1 MEAEKSSSLG
11 CRFGKREVFLYPLL
25 FIPYPGL
32 CVHSKSKE
40 CDHPIEFSWCLGGA
54 WFAQNLTYGEKSAG
68 LPPIMS
74 PLCPQT
80 WTVPP
85 GQLRGN
91 LVSAGSWGPQSQA
104 DSLAQYRN
112 RKGQRA
118 GKRAESHFCRNLAKF
133 QLADLPGITAR
144 HAFCIAIHCPL
155 ELRSGLLWFLYL
167 VALNKKGSPFAW
179 RRRCLFSL

>member
-1 MEAEKSSSLG
+1 
-11 CRFGKREVFLYPLL
+11 
-25 FIPYPGL
+25 
-32 CVHSKSKE
+32 
-40 CDHPIEFSWCLGGA
+40 
-54 WFAQNLTYGEKSAG
+54 
-68 LPPIMS
+68 MS

-91 LVSAGSWGPQSQA
+91 LVSAGPREPQSQA
-104 DSLAQYRN
+104 DSSAQYRN

-118 GKRAESHFCRNLAKF
+118 GERAGSHFRRSLAKF
-133 QLADLPGITAR
+133 QLADLPGITAG

-167 VALNKKGSPFAW
+167 VALKKSITSFLSGDGIIEPAKAKLW
-179 RRRCLFSL
+179 IIPMCLNHYQPTKIRHNESSWYLLTARKSTRKKPWTLHQPMNTDSG